1 MLDRL
6 QILNASFHDV
16 ENKKWNIEE
25 KLLQLEEAIS
35 ILEKVYTKLLNKE
48 QKPDC
53 LDFKVYVIPEL
64 ERRIIHLEKLAAKSI
79 PGVECNQD
87 FLSALQ
93 KAKAELSQ
101 HKKTYEALEKN
112 IESLQEQ
119 IKENCKA
126 MRQLI
131 PALRAHINTIT
142 DKKKKL
148 DVITSLH
155 PLVSVKILLT
165 IFDEMRELNARLLF
179 SAMLRITG
187 IAFDKYYSGK
197 NFNYICHKHFG
208 VNIEDIFEHFIKTHE
223 TKDINAGNMQN
234 TLQGI
239 TAAVAKALY
248 KNNSV
253 QDANICALIEMEVYL
268 SLAVKFYQFTDDL
281 QMDAGL
287 TRKRFALWMNL
298 KEILNPYMI
307 VSNAAHSIVIAPEFE
322 SAFAEAVIWL
332 QGIYKHGYDEIPPF
346 LKSADGVVTELGQ
359 AYITDEEGR
368 SLFRWKHP
376 LTRLK
381 LGDGHKHHAAALFR
395 QPAPVAKEHVQ
406 EDRKNQ
412 P

>member
-16 ENKKWNIEE
+16 ENKKWHLEE

-35 ILEKVYTKLLNKE
+35 ALEKTYAKLPNKE

-53 LDFKVYVIPEL
+53 LDFKLYFIPQL
-64 ERRIIHLEKLAAKSI
+64 ERRIIHLEKLIVKS
-79 PGVECNQD
+79 D

-93 KAKAELSQ
+93 KAKAELA
-101 HKKTYEALEKN
+101 HYKKAYEALEKN

-119 IKENCKA
+119 IKDNCKA

-131 PALRAHINTIT
+131 PALRTHINSMT
-142 DKKKKL
+142 DRKKKL
-148 DVITSLH
+148 DVISSLH
-155 PLVSVKILLT
+155 PLVSVRILLT
-165 IFDEMRELNARLLF
+165 MFEEIRALNARLLH
-179 SAMLRITG
+179 AEMLKITG
-187 IAFDKYYSGK
+187 ITFDRHYAGK

-208 VNIEDIFEHFIKTHE
+208 VDIDDIFEHFIKTHE
-223 TKDINAGNMQN
+223 TKDINADNMKN
-234 TLQGI
+234 LLQGI
-239 TAAVAKALY
+239 TAAVLKALY

-253 QDANICALIEMEVYL
+253 PDPNLCALIEMELYL
-268 SLAVKFYQFTDDL
+268 SLAVKAYQFTDDL

-287 TRKRFALWMNL
+287 TRKRFVLWMNL
-298 KEILNPYMI
+298 KEILNPYAM
-307 VSNAAHSIVIAPEFE
+307 VSNAAHFIIIAPEFE
-322 SAFAEAVIWL
+322 GVFTDAVIWL

-346 LKSADGVVTELGQ
+346 LKSADGVVSELGQ
-359 AYITDEEGR
+359 SYIADEEAR
-368 SLFRWKHP
+368 NLFRWKYP

-395 QPAPVAKEHVQ
+395 QPAPVAKEQLQ
-406 EDRKNQ
+406 EGRKNQ